1 MTVLTLALSL
11 SGAALNAANSSDY
24 RLEKNNAVR
33 PYADPE
39 SEESVSPRRWTLGA
53 HGWIRG
59 RSGCRTLIESPLGT
73 DSVFRFGP
81 RCDDDEVPY
90 GRPLDHR
97 AD

>member
-11 SGAALNAANSSDY
+11 SGAALNAANSDY
-24 RLEKNNAVR
+24 RLEKNNAFR
-33 PYADPE
+33 TYADPE
-39 SEESVSPRRWTLGA
+39 SEESVSQRRWALGV
-53 HGWIRG
+53 HGWTRG

-73 DSVFRFGP
+73 GSVFRFGP
-81 RCDDDEVPY
+81 RCDDEVLPN